1 MRQPFKDEKTMSPK
15 PPPRGTVTVDIHP
28 RPGLPS
34 DGHAPLPDTLPR
46 VDFGLPITTNPR
58 NPSRTTVIP
67 GDGDLDAIMPAPSVT
82 ASEIPSV
89 PAPAPTASQ
98 RPLANYWVASAVKL
112 PAPDALGLRTFK
124 GRQYVDVPGG
134 GVVQIEAD
142 PDTGLYRAKLPSEL
156 QASGPVLVRDPE
168 STLWYSLDDV
178 EPTTYSL
185 TNTRLEAFRTSL
197 DFTGV
202 EPGSDGLY
210 RRETAIDVVS
220 QRSDKCFDLL
230 RVEGWVQVCGTRF
243 RAAQAVDSR

>member
-1 MRQPFKDEKTMSPK
+1 
-15 PPPRGTVTVDIHP
+15 
-28 RPGLPS
+28 
-34 DGHAPLPDTLPR
+34 
-46 VDFGLPITTNPR
+46 
-58 NPSRTTVIP
+58 
-67 GDGDLDAIMPAPSVT
+67 MPAPSVT